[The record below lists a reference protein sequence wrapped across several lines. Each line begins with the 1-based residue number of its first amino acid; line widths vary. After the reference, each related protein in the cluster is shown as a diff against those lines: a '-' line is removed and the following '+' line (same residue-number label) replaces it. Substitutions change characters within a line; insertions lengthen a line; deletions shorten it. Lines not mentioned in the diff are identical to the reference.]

1 MGIFARL
8 SKELWTPLLEYR
20 LKNLRYITVLS
31 LAITGLWAN
40 ATPIAGDPPG
50 VAASS
55 SDTTQPY
62 VLSADTTQP
71 SVVADTSI
79 QITVPVIGNV
89 PPTSA
94 LNSNTDGNDETPAAD
109 VYEDFDT
116 TVVHAEKFDVLN
128 FNDTVRIPMTGYV
141 HPFNGNITSGFGFR
155 KYRYHLGMDID
166 LNIGDSVKCAFDG
179 EVRIAQ
185 RSKTY
190 GYVVVVRHPNGL
202 ETYYAHLSKL
212 LVKPNEVVKAGT
224 ILGLGGNTGH
234 SFGSHLHFE
243 VRYRGQPIN
252 PNYLIDFQKKC
263 VRADTYNLTKSDFK
277 YLSDVHKI
285 THYSKKKKKGYVTY
299 YNPGGPYYATPEA
312 RAIMDAV
319 PDPVMLGTE
328 ATTNSIAAKK
338 VAPKDSVASNSHP
351 TKPVVAPQKN
361 SAKNSVAQKTSP
373 PQKKVAVVA
382 PTKTV
387 KTPTT
392 KTAVAKEPAKEV
404 SGAATYYTVKSGDS
418 LYAIALHNKTTVD
431 KLCALNGIK
440 STATLNVG
448 KKLRVK

>member
-1 MGIFARL
+1 M
-8 SKELWTPLLEYR
+8 KT
-20 LKNLRYITVLS
+20 LRNIAVLS

-40 ATPIAGDPPG
+40 ATTTAGDPPG
-50 VAASS
+50 TATST

-62 VLSADTTQP
+62 VSTNL
-71 SVVADTSI
+71 VADTAQPSSSFSSDTSI
-79 QITVPVIGNV
+79 NITDPVIGNGPSGATAIV
-89 PPTSA
+89 PTESG
-94 LNSNTDGNDETPAAD
+94 DDTPAAD

-128 FNDTVRIPMTGYV
+128 FNDTVHIPMTGYV

-166 LNIGDSVKCAFDG
+166 LNVGDSVKCAFDG
-179 EVRIAQ
+179 KVRIAQ

-190 GYVVVVRHPNGL
+190 GYVVVVRHSNGL

-212 LVKPNEVVKAGT
+212 LVKPNEDVSAGT

-252 PNYLIDFQKKC
+252 PNYLIDFQKEC
-263 VRADTYNLTKSDFK
+263 VRSDTFDLTKSDFK

-312 RAIMDAV
+312 RAIMDKV
-319 PDPVMLGTE
+319 PDPVIPGTE
-328 ATTNSIAAKK
+328 STTNSTSVKV
-338 VAPKDSVASNSHP
+338 VAPKDSVAPTPHP
-351 TKPVVAPQKN
+351 AKPTAPQKN
-361 SAKNSVAQKTSP
+361 TVAQKTAT
-373 PQKKVAVVA
+373 PQKKAVATTPA
-382 PTKTV
+382 KTQ
-387 KTPTT
+387 KTQPA
-392 KTAVAKEPAKEV
+392 KTAVAKEPVKEV
-404 SGAATYYTVKSGDS
+404 PGAAVYYTVKSGYS
-418 LYAIALHNKTTVD
+418 LYAIALRYKTTVD

-440 STATLNVG
+440 STTVLNVG